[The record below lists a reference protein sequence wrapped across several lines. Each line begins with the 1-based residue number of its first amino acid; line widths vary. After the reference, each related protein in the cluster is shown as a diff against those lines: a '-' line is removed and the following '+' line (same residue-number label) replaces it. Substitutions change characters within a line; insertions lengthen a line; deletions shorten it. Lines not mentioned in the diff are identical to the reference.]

1 MCFVLQNDLG
11 KGRCAPVASPAKWCF
26 PIPFAWPDQK
36 VVMQG
41 PDQHPRGDFALP
53 DSPAKAE
60 LPPSTKGRACPLRP
74 SRLQRGKGAF
84 CAPLDP
90 MTKGAFRQP
99 LWKPSTNRPRLDARW
114 NFATRATIPRL
125 LEARRLWRIT
135 AAIVAAP
142 NLKSQPIV

>member
-36 VVMQG
+36 AVMQG

-99 LWKPSTNRPRLDARW
+99 LWKPSTNCTPIGCAAYLEDLPLHLYRTTQQRVYSASSIKRVS
-114 NFATRATIPRL
+114 IVL
-125 LEARRLWRIT
+125 L
-135 AAIVAAP
+135 
-142 NLKSQPIV
+142 